1 MAVMQ
6 LADTSKLTGKN
17 LEMLTELEKSSGLM
31 PNVMKQMANSPAA
44 VEAFLLS
51 KEALGKGLLTDKMRS
66 LIGILIAEIYSC
78 GYLLAARVAQAKKS
92 GMSDEDLKVALTQ
105 SSKDP
110 KEDRGLQFVRNL
122 VLMHRDISPSE
133 MVELKAIGYSDGEI
147 VELISNTSF
156 NMQVYYMIQ
165 VAKPESDYP
174 AVATEFPV

>member
-17 LEMLTELEKSSGLM
+17 LEMLNELEKSSGLM

-44 VEAFLLS
+44 IEAFLS
-51 KEALGKGLLTDKMRS
+51 SREALGKGFLSAKMRS
-66 LIGILIAEIYSC
+66 LVGIMIAEIYSC
-78 GYLLAARVAQAKKS
+78 HYLLAARVNQAKKS
-92 GMSDEDLKVALTQ
+92 GMSDEDLKLAMTQ
-105 SSKDP
+105 SSSDP
-110 KEDRGLQFVRNL
+110 KEDRGLQFIRNL
-122 VLMHRDISPSE
+122 VLMHRELSPSE

-147 VELISNTSF
+147 VELIANVSM

-174 AVATEFPV
+174 AVETEFPV